1 MKKFTV
7 KDFTPYII
15 YLNDNYD
22 EGETEFPEINE
33 KIKGKNGSMVI
44 FQNIL
49 NNKTNKLSTHAGL
62 PQKMEKWIINVWIR
76 DTNIDKNFYNVIKI
90 F

>member
-7 KDFTPYII
+7 KINEVI

-22 EGETEFPEINE
+22 EGETEFLEINE

-49 NNKTNKLSTHAGL
+49 NNKTNKLSITQDFL
-62 PQKMEKWIINVWIR
+62 QKMEKNGLSM
-76 DTNIDKNFYNVIKI
+76 FG
-90 F
+90 